1 MKGGTE
7 QMGTRSKVE
16 QAPISAE
23 MAQINLNAAGLD
35 IGASEMWVAIPAGR
49 ESETVRVF
57 GTFTPDLT
65 ALADWLVK
73 AKVDTVAM
81 ESTGVYWIPIYNLLE
96 ERGLQVYLVNPGHM
110 KRVPGRKSDVKDC
123 QWIQQLH
130 TYGLLSASFRPNDDI
145 RILRTLVR
153 QRTGLIEDRA
163 MSIQHMHKA
172 LQQMNLQLGLVVS
185 DITGTTGM
193 GILRAI
199 VAGERDPKKLAL
211 HRDRRCT
218 SSEETIAKAL
228 VGNYRMEL
236 VFVLKQALGLYDFY
250 TLQIA
255 DCDRQIE
262 RQLAAIPPAIGPA
275 DPPPTLNTKPN
286 SHSKNAPGPETP
298 MALYKIAGVDLLA
311 VPGFSASTVQTLLSE
326 IGTDLSAFPTEKHF
340 CSWLG
345 LAPHNDI
352 SGGKVLRTRTLPTA
366 NRAGQ
371 TLRMAAQSASR
382 GHSAISAYFKRLK
395 GRIGVRQAIVATA
408 HKLGVIVY
416 CMLKEHRPYTDIGAD
431 AYNQRWQDR
440 QINQL
445 RHQAEALGFVLTPKP
460 ATAAAPA
467 AG

>member
-1 MKGGTE
+1 
-7 QMGTRSKVE
+7 MGTRSKVKVE
-16 QAPISAE
+16 QTPISAE

-35 IGASEMWVAIPAGR
+35 IGASEIWVAIPPGR
-49 ESETVRVF
+49 EQETVRVF
-57 GTFTPDLT
+57 GSFTPDLI
-65 ALADWLVK
+65 ALANWLKK
-73 AKVDTVAM
+73 ARVDTVAL

-96 ERGLQVYLVNPGHM
+96 ERGLQVCLVNPGHL
-110 KRVPGRKSDVKDC
+110 KQVPGRKSDLKDC

-130 TYGLLSASFRPNDDI
+130 TYGLLSASFRPSDDI
-145 RILRTLVR
+145 RVLRTLVR

-163 MSIQHMHKA
+163 ISIQHMHKA
-172 LQQMNLQLGLVVS
+172 LQQMNLQLGLVVT
-185 DITGTTGM
+185 DITGLTGM
-193 GILRAI
+193 GIMRAI
-199 VAGERDPKKLAL
+199 VAGERAPKQLAV

-228 VGNYRMEL
+228 MGNYRVEL
-236 VFVLKQALGLYDFY
+236 VFVLKQALALYDFY
-250 TLQIA
+250 TQHIA
-255 DCDRQIE
+255 DCDREIE
-262 RQLAAIPPAIGPA
+262 RQLATIPSVLNPD

-286 SHSKNAPGPETP
+286 SHSKNAPGPEVP
-298 MALYKIAGVDLLA
+298 MALYRIAGVNLLD

-371 TLRMAAQSASR
+371 ALRMAAQSAGR
-382 GHSAISAYFKRLK
+382 GQSAISAYYKRIK
-395 GRIGVRQAIVATA
+395 GRIGAQQAIVATA
-408 HKLGVIVY
+408 HKLGHIVY
-416 CMLKEHRPYTDIGAD
+416 CMLKEHRPYSDIGAD

-445 RHQAEALGFVLTPKP
+445 RHQAEALGFVLTLKP
-460 ATAAAPA
+460 ATADAA
-467 AG
+467 AGG